1 MTSTLKGKW
10 SMSSDQEPRRPTALI
25 TGAGRLAGIGA
36 GIAARLADDGWDL
49 ALSYW
54 RPYDADQAWT
64 SDDDE
69 PKRLA
74 EDLRGRGATVLLLPG
89 DLAVPTEP
97 DRLVEEAT
105 ALGPLRGLVLSHAES
120 RDSSILDT
128 AVESF
133 DRHMAVNARASWQLI
148 AAFARQV
155 KDGGAIV
162 ALTSDH
168 TAFNLPYGASKG
180 ALDRIVIAAARELGH
195 LGIRSNVVNPGPID
209 TGWMNDELRTELS
222 RQQPTGRLGTP
233 ADAARIVS
241 FLLSDEGAWT
251 TGQLIHSDGG
261 FSA

>member
-1 MTSTLKGKW
+1 MGRPSG
-10 SMSSDQEPRRPTALI
+10 EPRRPAALI
-25 TGAGRLAGIGA
+25 TGAGRSV
-36 GIAARLADDGWDL
+36 GIATGIASRLADDGWDL

-64 SDDDE
+64 SSDDE
-69 PKRLA
+69 PERLA
-74 EDLRGRGATVLLLPG
+74 EDLRGRGSTVVLLPG
-89 DLAVPTEP
+89 DLADPDEP
-97 DRLVEEAT
+97 ARLVEAAT
-105 ALGPLRGLVLSHAES
+105 AVLGALRGLVLSHAES

-128 AVESF
+128 TVDSF

-155 KDGGAIV
+155 QDGGAIV

-180 ALDRIVIAAARELGH
+180 ALDRIVIAAARELGR

-209 TGWMNDELRTELS
+209 TGWMSEELHVELA

-233 ADAARIVS
+233 ADVAAIVS
-241 FLLSDEGAWT
+241 FLLSDDGAWT

-261 FSA
+261 FST